1 LKLHRTPQASFNGLQ
16 SQLSIPELIIFVG
29 LQASGKSTFYR
40 TYFAET
46 HMLISKDCFRN
57 HRHPGRRQDQL
68 LQAALESGH
77 SIVVDNTNPTVEE
90 RAALVQKGCLYG
102 ATIVGYFFHSQ
113 IQDCLIRNQQRL
125 GKARVPEVAIYATR
139 KKLLPPSYA
148 EGFDQLFDVGMKSG
162 FEFEVCQRR
171 RNCAT

>member
-1 LKLHRTPQASFNGLQ
+1 LKLHRTRRLSFSGLHFR
-16 SQLSIPELIIFVG
+16 SSSPELIIFVG

-46 HMLISKDCFRN
+46 HVLISKDCFRN
-57 HRHPGRRQDQL
+57 HRRPSHRQDQL

-90 RAALVQKGCLYG
+90 RAALIQKGCWYG
-102 ATIVGYFFHSQ
+102 ATIIGYFFCTQ
-113 IQDCLIRNQQRL
+113 VQDCLTRNQQRL

-139 KKLLPPSYA
+139 KKLVPPSYA
-148 EGFDQLFDVGMKSG
+148 EGFDQLFDVGVQSG
-162 FEFEVCQRR
+162 FEFEVCQRC
-171 RNCAT
+171 RNCIP